1 MAKIAV
7 GVVSMFCDALAE
19 RYGVPRADSLMH
31 AGLREADLS
40 DPEGHVT
47 MSTFVTLLRFGQTH
61 TNDPALGLRLARTWD
76 LRQQGFWGYA
86 LLSSNSM
93 RERIDSH
100 LRYQPL
106 RSPLDLSMSE
116 ADGVVTLDIV
126 PRELPNDVLVTFID
140 WAVATSLLH
149 MREQWGRKPHD
160 LQVSL
165 SYKEQPHHG
174 ALKALFDGEL
184 LFDAPCIRM
193 RFSAHFLDRDLQ
205 GDPYLGKLARGQLDA
220 RLPTETAKLPG
231 NIVDQVKE
239 RIAVLLDHDAS
250 LTRVS
255 RELGLSAR
263 TLQRQLDSRQTSF
276 HELVE
281 EVRRVHALHAMRDTE
296 MSVVQLAARLG
307 YADAASFR
315 RAFRRWTGQ
324 SPAGYRAAQR
334 GAKVRPLTRDVRR
347 AARKV
352 SGG

>member
-7 GVVSMFCDALAE
+7 GVVSMFCDGLAE
-19 RYGVPRADSLMH
+19 RYGILRADSLAH

-47 MSTFVTLLRFGQTH
+47 MSTFVALLRFGQDQ

-93 RERIDSH
+93 RERIDGH

-106 RSPLDLSMSE
+106 RSPLDLNMSE
-116 ADGVVTLDIV
+116 ADGFVTLDIV
-126 PRELPNDVLVTFID
+126 PHELPSDVLPTFID
-140 WAVATSLLH
+140 WSLGTSLMH
-149 MREQWGRKPHD
+149 MREQWGRKPQG
-160 LQVSL
+160 LQLSL
-165 SYKEQPHHG
+165 SYAQRPHHA
-174 ALKALFDGEL
+174 ALRELFEGEL
-184 LFDAPCIRM
+184 LFDAPCIRV
-193 RFSAHFLDRDLQ
+193 RFSAGFLDKNLQ

-220 RLPTETAKLPG
+220 RLPTETAKLPSG
-231 NIVDQVKE
+231 IVDQVKE

-250 LTRVS
+250 LTRVA
-255 RELGLSAR
+255 RELGSSAR
-263 TLQRQLDSRQTSF
+263 TLQRQLDAQRTSF

-281 EVRRVHALHAMRDTE
+281 EVRRVHALRAMRDTE
-296 MSVVQLAARLG
+296 LRVVQLAARLG

-334 GAKVRPLTRDVRR
+334 GAEVRPLTRDVRR

-352 SGG
+352 SGA

>member
-1 MAKIAV
+1 
-7 GVVSMFCDALAE
+7 LN
-19 RYGVPRADSLMH
+19 
-31 AGLREADLS
+31 
-40 DPEGHVT
+40 DPEHHVT
-47 MSTFVTLLRFGQTH
+47 LSTFVTLLRFGQSQ

-93 RERIDSH
+93 RERIDGH

-106 RSPLDLSMSE
+106 RSPFDLNMSE

-126 PRELPNDVLVTFID
+126 PHELPSDVLMTFID
-140 WAVATSLLH
+140 WSLATSLLH

-160 LQVSL
+160 LQLSL
-165 SYKEQPHHG
+165 CYPEQAHHA
-174 ALKALFDGEL
+174 ALRELFDGEL

-193 RFSAHFLDRDLQ
+193 RFSAHALDQSLQ

-220 RLPTETAKLPG
+220 RLPAEAAKLPVG
-231 NIVDQVKE
+231 IVDQVKE

-250 LTRVS
+250 LTRVA

-263 TLQRQLDSRQTSF
+263 TLQRQLDSQLTSF

-281 EVRRVHALHAMRDTE
+281 EVRRVHALRAMSETAQ
-296 MSVVQLAARLG
+296 SVVQLAARLG

-334 GAKVRPLTRDVRR
+334 GVEVRPLTRDDRR

-352 SGG
+352 SGV